1 MKILEG
7 PPGHY
12 YYLQVI
18 HTVSA
23 QEGDAADCPSAGS
36 LLRSLGARSGQ
47 VGALAGSRI
56 LRWTKL
62 VVALTL
68 FGVFPAGSSAQEPTG
83 SMFVVSGQRGEL
95 TRVEAQRGRYDLLLR
110 NVGQVTSFTDRP
122 ARRGDTLSLARLV
135 RRWRGFG
142 FVEDPP
148 NAALVLADA
157 PRDSDVLILELGRP
171 RLARGGRAI
180 AVRARL
186 VPQRR
191 PDALAAF
198 SRRGP
203 PRSRALPPGEPVY
216 RPERTADRHR
226 CLRGHRPRQLR
237 PKHPPESA
245 LDGFAAR
252 GRVRPGAGAA
262 ARLGAEG
269 LHAHRRGHAVAT
281 AQFHARCERDWGR
294 DHGERAGPRG
304 SHPSGTRAILE
315 RDHVRPILAADP
327 VGTLATF
334 PDLLDLASRNR

>member
-36 LLRSLGARSGQ
+36 LLRSLDARSGQ

-198 SRRGP
+198 SRR
-203 PRSRALPPGEPVY
+203 
-216 RPERTADRHR
+216 ADRR
-226 CLRGHRPRQLR
+226 VAARFRRASLFIDPSGQQTVTVAFAVTGLGNSDLSILLNPPWTVSQLEAEFDQAPVRRLVSGLRGFTLTGGDTPSPLLSFTLDANGTGDVITGSAQV
-237 PKHPPESA
+237 PEEATLQA
-245 LDGFAAR
+245 LAPSSKGI
-252 GRVRPGAGAA
+252 
-262 ARLGAEG
+262 
-269 LHAHRRGHAVAT
+269 T
-281 AQFHARCERDWGR
+281 S
-294 DHGERAGPRG
+294 GPF
-304 SHPSGTRAILE
+304 SL
-315 RDHVRPILAADP
+315 PIP
-327 VGTLATF
+327 
-334 PDLLDLASRNR
+334 